1 MDSLAGYCALVEL
14 ARRESVLIEAG
25 RWSDLIVLESERQE
39 VLAAL
44 PQKAPREA
52 RSLLEEAKSIVQ
64 RNVAAIVEATDRTRE
79 QLAHVGRGR
88 QAIAGYAAGTAASSF
103 VDERR

>member
-1 MDSLAGYCALVEL
+1 MNSLAGYCTLVEL
-14 ARRESVLIEAG
+14 ARRESALIAAG
-25 RWSDLIVLESERQE
+25 RWGDLIDIESERQE

-44 PQKAPREA
+44 PHHAPREA
-52 RSLLEEAKSIVQ
+52 RSLLEEAKGIVQ

-88 QAIAGYAAGTAASSF
+88 QAIAGYAAGTVASSF

>member
-1 MDSLAGYCALVEL
+1 MDSLAGYGALVEL
-14 ARRESVLIEAG
+14 ARRESALIEAQ
-25 RWSDLIVLESERQE
+25 RWSDLIGLESERQQ

-44 PQKAPREA
+44 PHQPPREA

-88 QAIAGYAAGTAASSF
+88 QAIAGYTAGAAASSF